1 MAKNHLFIAALMTA
15 PLLTGCVSTVKSV
28 ATAPFK
34 VVGKTADWATTSQD
48 EADRNLG
55 RKVRKQQQEE
65 GKAIRRCQKDPN
77 REECE
82 DLRAKGLLPANQG
95 Y

>member
-1 MAKNHLFIAALMTA
+1 MTKTQGFILACASL

-34 VVGKTADWATTSQD
+34 VVGQAADWATTSQD

-55 RKVRKQQQEE
+55 REVRKQQEEE
-65 GKAIRRCQKDPN
+65 GKAIRRCQKDPRRDECDAL
-77 REECE
+77 RE
-82 DLRAKGLLPANQG
+82 KGLIAPLAN
-95 Y
+95 